1 MTSSIEPVSPP
12 SPPPAS
18 QPVILV
24 VDDAVD
30 TLRMLG
36 DALVAEGYVVLAAR
50 DADEA
55 LERFEVAVPD
65 GVLLDA
71 VMPGMD
77 GFAFCEKIKATPAW
91 SHVPIVFMTGLS
103 ESEQILRGFACGGVD
118 YVVKPLRIPEV
129 MARLATHVRNARVAR
144 LAQEAVDVAG
154 MGTVVLDTQGRM
166 AWRSPQ
172 ATAWLELAFGNGADA
187 GQRSREWLGAAV
199 LHNETT
205 RDLGGRQ
212 GRLLARHMG
221 QGNLGESMLLLTL
234 TPADSASASASAA
247 GSSAQRLREIALTP
261 RETEVLSWLAKGKTN
276 RDIADI
282 LGMSHRTVN
291 KHLEHVFEKLGV
303 ETRSAAA
310 AIAGKLLPQD

>member
-1 MTSSIEPVSPP
+1 MNPTPEPSTPNI
-12 SPPPAS
+12 PAA
-18 QPVILV
+18 PLVILV
-24 VDDAVD
+24 VDDAMD

-36 DALVAEGYVVLAAR
+36 DALMGEGYLVLAAR
-50 DADEA
+50 DAQEA
-55 LERFEVAVPD
+55 LARFEVTVPD

-77 GFAFCEKIKATPAW
+77 GFALCRRIKHNPVW

-103 ESEQILRGFACGGVD
+103 ESDQILRGFASGGVD

-144 LAQEAVDVAG
+144 LAQAAVDVAG
-154 MGTVVLDTQGRM
+154 MGTVVLDAQGRV
-166 AWRSPQ
+166 AWSSPQ
-172 ATAWLELAFGNGADA
+172 ALAWMGMAFGNDTMATSQA
-187 GQRSREWLGAAV
+187 AAWLNQALRS
-199 LHNETT
+199 NEAMH
-205 RDLGGRQ
+205 DLGRQ
-212 GRLLARHMG
+212 GRLLARNLG
-221 QGNLGESMLLLTL
+221 PGTLGESMLLLTL
-234 TPADSASASASAA
+234 TPSDSPA
-247 GSSAQRLREIALTP
+247 AQRLRQVALTP

-310 AIAGKLLPQD
+310 AIAGQLLPMG

>member
-1 MTSSIEPVSPP
+1 MAAT
-12 SPPPAS
+12 PPPAVTQ

-50 DADEA
+50 DAEEA

-77 GFAFCEKIKATPAW
+77 GFAFCEHIKATPAW
-91 SHVPIVFMTGLS
+91 SHVPVVFMTGLS

-129 MARLATHVRNARVAR
+129 MARLATHVRNARVTR

-154 MGTVVLDTQGRM
+154 MGTVVLDSQGRM

-172 ATAWLELAFGNGADA
+172 ATAWLTQAFGADA
-187 GQRSREWLGAAV
+187 AAGKRAGEWLGTALGAS
-199 LHNETT
+199 ETT
-205 RDLGGRQ
+205 RDLGRH
-212 GRLLARHMG
+212 GRLLARNMG
-221 QGNLGESMLLLTL
+221 QGSLGESMLLLTL
-234 TPADSASASASAA
+234 TPPDSA
-247 GSSAQRLREIALTP
+247 SAQRLRDIALTP

-310 AIAGKLLPQD
+310 AIAGRLLPQD

>member
-1 MTSSIEPVSPP
+1 MTPLSDPTLA
-12 SPPPAS
+12 PPPAML
-18 QPVILV
+18 PVILV

-36 DALVAEGYVVLAAR
+36 DALVSEGYVVLAAR
-50 DADEA
+50 DASEA
-55 LERFEVAVPD
+55 LERFEVAIPD

-77 GFAFCEKIKATPAW
+77 GFALCRHIKATPAW

-103 ESEQILRGFACGGVD
+103 ESDQILRGFASGGVD

-129 MARLATHVRNARVAR
+129 MARLATHVRNARVTR

-154 MGTVVLDTQGRM
+154 MGTVVLDSQGRT

-172 ATAWLELAFGNGADA
+172 AVAWLASAFGADA
-187 GQRSREWLGAAV
+187 TSGAQASEWLGKALRNSEA
-199 LHNETT
+199 T
-205 RDLGGRQ
+205 RDLGRL
-212 GRLLARHMG
+212 GRLLARNMG
-221 QGNLGESMLLLTL
+221 QGSLGESMLLLTL
-234 TPADSASASASAA
+234 TPQDSATA
-247 GSSAQRLREIALTP
+247 SAQRLREIALTP

-282 LGMSHRTVN
+282 LGMSPRTVN

-310 AIAGKLLPQD
+310 AIAGKLLPQM

>member
-1 MTSSIEPVSPP
+1 MTSTPDTPAGTLSPAATP
-12 SPPPAS
+12 L
-18 QPVILV
+18 VILV

-36 DALVAEGYVVLAAR
+36 DALIAEGYLVLAAR
-50 DADEA
+50 DAQEA
-55 LERFEVAVPD
+55 LERFEMTVPD

-77 GFAFCEKIKATPAW
+77 GFTLCQRIKQNAAW

-103 ESEQILRGFACGGVD
+103 ESEQILHGFACGGVD

-144 LAQEAVDVAG
+144 LAQAAVDVAG
-154 MGTVVLDTQGRM
+154 LGTVVLDAQGRV
-166 AWRSPQ
+166 AWSSPQ
-172 ATAWLELAFGNGADA
+172 AQAWLAQAFGQDPLAAAQASAWLMQA
-187 GQRSREWLGAAV
+187 GTQGEA
-199 LHNETT
+199 LH
-205 RDLGGRQ
+205 DLGRP
-212 GRLLARHMG
+212 GRLLARHLG
-221 QGNLGESMLLLTL
+221 PGSLGESMLLLTL
-234 TPADSASASASAA
+234 TPPDSP
-247 GSSAQRLREIALTP
+247 SAQRLRQVALTP

-310 AIAGKLLPQD
+310 AIAGQLLQI

>member
-1 MTSSIEPVSPP
+1 MTPWSDTL
-12 SPPPAS
+12 PPPAAT
-18 QPVILV
+18 QPVVLV
-24 VDDAVD
+24 VDDSLE

-50 DADEA
+50 DAQEA
-55 LERFEVAVPD
+55 LERFEVAIPD

-77 GFAFCEKIKATPAW
+77 GFDLCQRIKSTPAW
-91 SHVPIVFMTGLS
+91 SHVPVLFMTGLS
-103 ESEQILRGFACGGVD
+103 DSEPLLRGFASGGVD

-154 MGTVVLDTQGRM
+154 LGTVVLDSLGRV

-172 ATAWLELAFGNGADA
+172 AMVWLGQAFGADA
-187 GQRSREWLGAAV
+187 AGQAQATHWLAAARREGTAQADGA
-199 LHNETT
+199 
-205 RDLGGRQ
+205 Q
-212 GRLLARHMG
+212 GRLLARHLG
-221 QGNLGESMLLLTL
+221 QGSLGESMLLLSL
-234 TPADSASASASAA
+234 TPLNTAA
-247 GSSAQRLREIALTP
+247 AQRLREVALTP

-303 ETRSAAA
+303 ETRAAAA